1 MNPHPSSHG
10 GQASGCT
17 RNKKRPVNVLET
29 PATRHASSHNSSV
42 LIQLLGGS
50 ERLSDGGGSSSVHAP
65 ITSQESPICYPL
77 KIRFQK
83 GQQDLLCY
91 THSRTEPPACI
102 SGSMICEWYTS
113 LGARKMRKSLELWKN
128 LGLLKDAPKNCSN
141 PVSMVV
147 DGSPA

>member
-1 MNPHPSSHG
+1 MAALAIKRGLSTSWKHQRHATPAPTTAPSSSNFW
-10 GQASGCT
+10 AA
-17 RNKKRPVNVLET
+17 RNVCQTVVVAHRCMHQSPGKNV
-29 PATRHASSHNSSV
+29 PSAIR
-42 LIQLLGGS
+42 
-50 ERLSDGGGSSSVHAP
+50 
-65 ITSQESPICYPL
+65 L

-141 PVSMVV
+141 L
-147 DGSPA
+147 